1 MPSSVSELGVGGSK
15 HLRRLTKN
23 KTDAE
28 KVVSKS
34 SLASEMETG
43 EKLRIQ
49 VDKLVTEKDHL
60 RTLLASAECKERH
73 LFENLNRE
81 NYRSE
86 KLSERGNRKKAAE
99 LSLLLKIE
107 QLQKQL
113 QEEKEKR

>member
-1 MPSSVSELGVGGSK
+1 M
-15 HLRRLTKN
+15 
-23 KTDAE
+23 
-28 KVVSKS
+28 VSKS

-86 KLSERGNRKKAAE
+86 KLSERGNTKKAAE
-99 LSLLLKIE
+99 LSLLLELNSCRNSCRKKRRKDE
-107 QLQKQL
+107 KAEVMLKQATNSPCVV
-113 QEEKEKR
+113 QSPFR